1 MNNSPDLMT
10 RAIAACWQSQRVS
23 SSSDDWAGVVV
34 RFEGWRVIISRNA
47 CDYRCQEWV
56 STHGRWGPARGA
68 SSPFAWAETFSAS
81 HPQFAGR
88 LLALPRDARDAAASL
103 AIAQGI
109 DLPSAYRV
117 RYWSAPD
124 YSGVISTDENL
135 RSVVDRAGRVY
146 AIQWRLPDPPAGE
159 PVSWITQAKGSF
171 WPDLVNFMSGKTH
184 SVDDLGEPVDLQALT
199 SRLCDLFD
207 GSPFE
212 AQDGPLPVGSAPF
225 WLSSSSP
232 SPLGLA

>member
-1 MNNSPDLMT
+1 MKNAPDLMT
-10 RAIAACWQSQRVS
+10 RAIAAFWQSQRVS
-23 SSSDDWAGVVV
+23 SSSDDWAGVVL

-68 SSPFAWAETFSAS
+68 SSPSVWAEIFSAS

-103 AIAQGI
+103 AFAQGI
-109 DLPSAYRV
+109 ELPSAYRV

-124 YSGVISTDENL
+124 YAGVICTDENL
-135 RSVVDRAGRVY
+135 RSVVDRSGRVY
-146 AIQWRLPDPPAGE
+146 AIQWRLPVPPAGE

-171 WPDLVNFMSGKTH
+171 WPDLVNLMSGKTH
-184 SVDDLGEPVDLQALT
+184 SVDDLGEPVGLDALA

-207 GSPFE
+207 DCPLE
-212 AQDGPLPVGSAPF
+212 AQGGPLSAVSAPF
-225 WLSSSSP
+225 WLSSSP
-232 SPLGLA
+232 APAL